1 MRTNL
6 LSEADLGGGGGGA
19 RPDFD
24 GIARGCGKI
33 FRGAAPILGHGHLG
47 KLGVR
52 TYPSLHYYKVS
63 FEKFS
68 YT

>member
-6 LSEADLGGGGGGA
+6 LSEADLGGGRGEA
-19 RPDFD
+19 RPDFG
-24 GIARGCGKI
+24 GIAGGGGKI
-33 FRGAAPILGHGHLG
+33 FRGGAPILGHGHLG

-63 FEKFS
+63 FEKLS